1 MRVLLTNDDGI
12 DAPGLRALI
21 EAFKP
26 LGEVTVVAP
35 DVQRSAAG
43 HSITFHEP
51 VRITRHEQHDNVIE
65 YAITGT
71 PSDCVLMGL
80 YELMPERPDI
90 VISGINHGANMGFDI
105 TYSGTVSAAMEGM
118 IQGTKSI
125 AVSLHGRGPV
135 HYETA
140 AIYAVKFAEKMVSGE
155 LAIPEQTFLSINVPD
170 LSSDKVKGVRFTR
183 IGRSVYNQYI
193 TKRTDPQ
200 GRDYYWISGDL
211 PRGLN
216 EADTDFEAIEANC
229 ISVTPVSFDLTD
241 YKTLSALREAWNEA

>member
-1 MRVLLTNDDGI
+1 L
-12 DAPGLRALI
+12 
-21 EAFKP
+21 
-26 LGEVTVVAP
+26 
-35 DVQRSAAG
+35 
-43 HSITFHEP
+43 
-51 VRITRHEQHDNVIE
+51 
-65 YAITGT
+65 
-71 PSDCVLMGL
+71 
-80 YELMPERPDI
+80 
-90 VISGINHGANMGFDI
+90 SGINRGANMGFDI

-170 LSSDKVKGVRFTR
+170 IPNDKVEGVRFTR
-183 IGRSVYNQYI
+183 VGRSVYNQYV

-200 GRDYYWISGDL
+200 GRDYYWISGDM

-216 EADTDFEAIEANC
+216 ETDTDFEALEANC

-241 YKTLSALREAWNEA
+241 YKTLSALREAWK